1 MAKNII
7 SALSSTPVKRIIWI
21 TGFVIHSE
29 ITGPRGEM
37 LKKYLVA
44 MPEYPI
50 AADTIAQSKAI
61 TTLLRCPM
69 I

>member
-1 MAKNII
+1 
-7 SALSSTPVKRIIWI
+7 
-21 TGFVIHSE
+21 
-29 ITGPRGEM
+29 M